1 MPHNCD
7 KHVSTLHGARSALKA
22 LTYDGNL
29 ERLPVTGISQNIEE
43 QELTNEDRIFSTII
57 EDINYVFL
65 PGRLHGH
72 D

>member
-29 ERLPVTGISQNIEE
+29 ERLPVTEISQNIE
-43 QELTNEDRIFSTII
+43 ELTNEDRIFSTII
-57 EDINYVFL
+57 EDINYIFFT
-65 PGRLHGH
+65 RSSAWA
-72 D
+72 

>member
-29 ERLPVTGISQNIEE
+29 ERLPVTEISQNIE
-43 QELTNEDRIFSTII
+43 ELTNEDRIFSTII
-57 EDINYVFL
+57 EDISKLYFFT
-65 PGRLHGH
+65 RSSAWA
-72 D
+72 

>member
-7 KHVSTLHGARSALKA
+7 NVSTLHGAGSALKA

-43 QELTNEDRIFSTII
+43 LTNEDRIFSTII
-57 EDINYVFL
+57 EDINYIFL